1 MLAIRMTRVGSK
13 KKPYF
18 RVVVTEAR
26 SARESDFVENL
37 GTYHPRS
44 KPAKVEIN
52 KERVQHWLKM
62 GARPSDSVRTLLSK
76 HLTRDLAIP
85 VVTQPAVQAATST
98 PLASAREDESTR
110 SPQAGPT
117 ASPEPGE
124 ASSPQAEFLASKS
137 ASFTVWP
144 NTRGSG

>member
-1 MLAIRMTRVGSK
+1 MLAIRMRRVGSK

-26 SARESDFVENL
+26 AARESDFVENV

-52 KERVQHWLKM
+52 KDRLQHWLKM

-76 HLTRDLAIP
+76 HLTRDLGAQVAGETP
-85 VVTQPAVQAATST
+85 VGSAGAAQTGST
-98 PLASAREDESTR
+98 G
-110 SPQAGPT
+110 SPQA
-117 ASPEPGE
+117 SE
-124 ASSPQAEFLASKS
+124 
-137 ASFTVWP
+137 
-144 NTRGSG
+144 